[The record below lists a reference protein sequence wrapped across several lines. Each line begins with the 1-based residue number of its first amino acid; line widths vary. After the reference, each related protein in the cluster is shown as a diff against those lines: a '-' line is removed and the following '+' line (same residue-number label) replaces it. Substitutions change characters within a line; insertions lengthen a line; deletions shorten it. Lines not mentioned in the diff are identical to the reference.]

1 MVRTVPHRLRCA
13 LLASAPCHLYASQGY
28 APQYAPERKPK
39 SAQFKP
45 AQCCAAVVGGLE
57 RRTDVADISGRFV
70 WYELMTTEVAVARTF
85 YAEVVGWDAQD
96 ASTSD
101 LAYTVLASG
110 KTPVSGLME
119 LPPAARKMGATPR
132 WMAYVSVSDVKATA
146 ERIVRLGGTVYVPPT
161 DTNIGRIAVVAD
173 PQMATLGLVE
183 GLKAGQQQLPEMGK
197 VGRVGWHELLA
208 ADRTKA
214 FAFYGEVFGW
224 QKVNAEIGPTNKYQ
238 LFSVGGQ
245 TIGGMFTKRREE
257 LLSFWLYYINVDDV
271 DAALERVKAAGGSI
285 FEGPMELSGEIW
297 IARCRDPQGAAFA
310 LQGKRGPASEV
321 GWSVEWGNFSSRGR
335 LQVSKPPRRS
345 D

>member
-1 MVRTVPHRLRCA
+1 VT
-13 LLASAPCHLYASQGY
+13 G
-28 APQYAPERKPK
+28 E
-39 SAQFKP
+39 
-45 AQCCAAVVGGLE
+45 LE

-70 WYELMTTEVAVARTF
+70 WYELMTTDATVAKVF
-85 YAEVVGWDAQD
+85 YAKVVGWDAQD
-96 ASTSD
+96 ASTSN

-110 KTPVSGLME
+110 KAQVSGLME
-119 LPPAARKMGATPR
+119 LPPDARKMGATPR
-132 WMAYVSVSDVKATA
+132 WMAYVGVSDVKATA
-146 ERIVRLGGTVYVPPT
+146 ERIARLGGAIYVSPT

-183 GLKAGQQQLPEMGK
+183 GLKGEQQLAEMGK
-197 VGRVGWHELLA
+197 PGRVGWHELLA
-208 ADRTKA
+208 ADLRKA
-214 FAFYGEVFGW
+214 FAFYSEVFGW
-224 QKVNAEIGPTNKYQ
+224 QKANAEIGPTNKYQ
-238 LFSVGGQ
+238 LFSAGGQ

-271 DAALERVKAAGGSI
+271 DAALERVKAGGGSI